1 MKPVKKFPVL
11 LIVSVV
17 LCALGYVLRPLMPGL
32 ADMFRHLGFIWIGYG
47 VFALLLKQPKETRA
61 RTVCSLTRSILSYTA
76 VLLSVFFG
84 LRALGVDVTASLA
97 SVGVVTLIIGFG
109 AQSLIEDVL
118 TGIFLIAEGRYNV
131 GDILVLDDFR
141 GKVVDISVR
150 TTTLEDSGG
159 NHKIINNSEIRNFQN
174 RSQETSVAVST
185 ISIGY
190 DADLRAVEAVIT
202 DALPAMYEENRG
214 VFLDVPQY
222 IGVEELAG
230 SGVVLKFIVSA
241 TEENIFA
248 ARRALN
254 RSLKLLF
261 DEKGIGNG
269 ISLIIF
275 AGIVSRIPA
284 GTVYLFNYAQGGG
297 MHVLHI
303 LGFLVIALISIVA
316 TIAINEGQRRIPV
329 QYAKRVVG
337 RKVYGG
343 QSTHIPIKV
352 NSAGVIPV
360 IFASSLMSFPV
371 VIAGFFQVNY
381 DTIGGKIL
389 LALNS
394 SSWFNPERPAYSVG
408 LIVYIALIIVF
419 AYFYT
424 SITFNPLEVA
434 NNMKKSGGFI
444 PGIRPGKPTSDYLD
458 GILEYIILIGA
469 CGLIIVCLVP
479 IIVSGLFSV
488 SRLSFGGTSLIIIV
502 GVVLETIKA
511 VESQMLVRNYKGFL
525 ND

>member
-47 VFALLLKQPKETRA
+47 VFALLLKLPKETRA

-174 RSQETSVAVST
+174 RSQKTSVAVST

-190 DADLRAVEAVIT
+190 DADLRAVEAVIA
-202 DALPAMYEENRG
+202 DALPAMYEETRG

-222 IGVEELAG
+222 LGVEELAG

-261 DEKGIGNG
+261 DEKGID
-269 ISLIIF
+269 
-275 AGIVSRIPA
+275 IPYPQL
-284 GTVYLFNYAQGGG
+284 TV
-297 MHVLHI
+297 H
-303 LGFLVIALISIVA
+303 
-316 TIAINEGQRRIPV
+316 T
-329 QYAKRVVG
+329 K
-337 RKVYGG
+337 
-343 QSTHIPIKV
+343 
-352 NSAGVIPV
+352 
-360 IFASSLMSFPV
+360 
-371 VIAGFFQVNY
+371 
-381 DTIGGKIL
+381 
-389 LALNS
+389 
-394 SSWFNPERPAYSVG
+394 
-408 LIVYIALIIVF
+408 
-419 AYFYT
+419 
-424 SITFNPLEVA
+424 
-434 NNMKKSGGFI
+434 
-444 PGIRPGKPTSDYLD
+444 
-458 GILEYIILIGA
+458 
-469 CGLIIVCLVP
+469 
-479 IIVSGLFSV
+479 
-488 SRLSFGGTSLIIIV
+488 
-502 GVVLETIKA
+502 
-511 VESQMLVRNYKGFL
+511 
-525 ND
+525 

>member
-1 MKPVKKFPVL
+1 MKPVKKIPVL

-17 LCALGYVLRPLMPGL
+17 LCALGYVLRPLTPGL

-47 VFALLLKQPKETRA
+47 VFALLLKLPKETRA

-190 DADLRAVEAVIT
+190 DADLRAVEAVIS
-202 DALPAMYEENRG
+202 
-214 VFLDVPQY
+214 DVPQY
-222 IGVEELAG
+222 LGVEELAE

-261 DEKGIGNG
+261 DEKGID
-269 ISLIIF
+269 
-275 AGIVSRIPA
+275 IPYPQL
-284 GTVYLFNYAQGGG
+284 TV
-297 MHVLHI
+297 H
-303 LGFLVIALISIVA
+303 
-316 TIAINEGQRRIPV
+316 T
-329 QYAKRVVG
+329 K
-337 RKVYGG
+337 
-343 QSTHIPIKV
+343 
-352 NSAGVIPV
+352 
-360 IFASSLMSFPV
+360 
-371 VIAGFFQVNY
+371 
-381 DTIGGKIL
+381 
-389 LALNS
+389 
-394 SSWFNPERPAYSVG
+394 
-408 LIVYIALIIVF
+408 
-419 AYFYT
+419 
-424 SITFNPLEVA
+424 
-434 NNMKKSGGFI
+434 
-444 PGIRPGKPTSDYLD
+444 
-458 GILEYIILIGA
+458 
-469 CGLIIVCLVP
+469 
-479 IIVSGLFSV
+479 
-488 SRLSFGGTSLIIIV
+488 
-502 GVVLETIKA
+502 
-511 VESQMLVRNYKGFL
+511 
-525 ND
+525 